1 MKENNIIF
9 QCYNRMSSYK
19 KLVNKGYG
27 EFGKHKLSTKTII
40 TLLFSTLHK
49 LLLSPGLSSRIPDFP
64 EKKATPE
71 LWGGAGLPLK
81 LDHQNSGLSPDD
93 FLHQCPISGPAQ
105 RKLKTWDISGP
116 AEPRPQK
123 QSKLLAGRPNLLLG
137 VKVLRFVEVLAA
149 VGGRGNQSVFL
160 DPLFLTVGV
169 KVELMPAQRV
179 FKLLATALHRLLQR
193 IESIA
198 TAIQNGQ

>member
-1 MKENNIIF
+1 
-9 QCYNRMSSYK
+9 MS
-19 KLVNKGYG
+19 N
-27 EFGKHKLSTKTII
+27 FGSCATKT
-40 TLLFSTLHK
+40 
-49 LLLSPGLSSRIPDFP
+49 
-64 EKKATPE
+64 
-71 LWGGAGLPLK
+71 
-81 LDHQNSGLSPDD
+81 QNLG
-93 FLHQCPISGPAQ
+93 
-105 RKLKTWDISGP
+105 ISGP

-193 IESIA
+193 VESIA
-198 TAIQNGQ
+198 TAIQHGQ